1 MQYKVPYFLK
11 IFFGWITWIAIH
23 ISRQHK
29 EQFIFEISKKTI
41 LTRNVLVWKSIIDP
55 KSELTH
61 KINRHSNISRWD
73 VPNFNLCGII
83 GVKTGRGI
91 NFFVL
96 DENFDG
102 MFVHK
107 RSRKFTSKC
116 VHLVVYCQ
124 FIGDLFAIGIWNQ
137 SMSKIKVIN

>member
-1 MQYKVPYFLK
+1 MFWSEKAKL
-11 IFFGWITWIAIH
+11 I
-23 ISRQHK
+23 
-29 EQFIFEISKKTI
+29 KKT
-41 LTRNVLVWKSIIDP
+41 
-55 KSELTH
+55 ELTH
-61 KINRHSNISRWD
+61 KINWRSNISRWD
-73 VPNFNLCGII
+73 VANFNLCGII
-83 GVKTGRGI
+83 GVKTGCGI

-124 FIGDLFAIGIWNQ
+124 FIGDLFAIGI
-137 SMSKIKVIN
+137 